1 MNATF
6 ENQEAIATEQT
17 EELSPQAPEIT
28 QLPSETF
35 QLIGGGQGIPSF

>member
-6 ENQEAIATEQT
+6 QNQEVVTTEPT
-17 EELSPQAPEIT
+17 EELSSQAPEIT

-35 QLIGGGQGIPSF
+35 QLIGGGAIINQY